1 MVEFVI
7 KGGKKL
13 EGEIEVRGAKNSALK
28 ILPAALLFSN
38 PLVVKNIP
46 LIEDVF
52 RTLDLLGAL
61 GVRSKKT
68 GERSVE
74 QDPRTLGGATL
85 KKDIAE
91 RFRGSIV
98 LAGPL
103 LTRRKKIYFP
113 HPGGSVI
120 GKRPIDIF

>member
-1 MVEFVI
+1 MAEFVI

-28 ILPAALLFSN
+28 ILPAVLLFSN
-38 PLVVKNIP
+38 PLAVRNIP

-52 RTLDLLGAL
+52 RTLDLLGDL

-74 QDPRTLGGATL
+74 LDSRTLGGATL

-98 LAGPL
+98 LAGAPL
-103 LTRRKKIYFP
+103 SRSKKKYFSHPRR
-113 HPGGSVI
+113 GVI
-120 GKRPIDIF
+120 GEH

>member
-1 MVEFVI
+1 MAEIVI

-38 PLVVKNIP
+38 PLAVRNIP

-52 RTLDLLGAL
+52 RTLDLLGDL

-74 QDPRTLGGATL
+74 LDSRTIGGATL

-98 LAGPL
+98 LAEMDFKC
-103 LTRRKKIYFP
+103 RKKKKI
-113 HPGGSVI
+113 SNL
-120 GKRPIDIF
+120 